1 MNRVFQ
7 TCLHPWI
14 WILLVALTVTGCG
27 EEVQRSMKPVPV
39 AFGNINQLVVI
50 ADQEIWDGPVG
61 DTLRFYYSSA
71 FPILP
76 QPEPMLD
83 LSHFS
88 AEELAAD
95 PLRKELRNY
104 MIIADLSDENS
115 QAARLIRNDVGEEKI
130 RKAREEGNF
139 SSLAG
144 RDKWAKGQLLVYQ
157 FAFSEQQLIEV
168 LKRNFPAVLK
178 RVQEADEEKI
188 EATVYL
194 DGESAPLKQT
204 VQEKIG
210 IRLRVPNEYK
220 LAIEDED
227 LIWMRKETAFQSSN
241 LLVHKVKYTEQSQLS
256 KEGLKAVRDSIGKKF
271 ISSTLPDTYMKINDV
286 DLPMLVY
293 ETTIDGHYAIEARG
307 IWEIENDYMG
317 GAFISYLVHNPESNE
332 LVFLDGFVH
341 APGEEKRD
349 FMQYLNYILNTARI

>member
-1 MNRVFQ
+1 MNRILKTSIYQ
-7 TCLHPWI
+7 LMI
-14 WILLVALTVTGCG
+14 LLLVAISVSGCG
-27 EEVQRSMKPVPV
+27 EEVQRSMRPVPV
-39 AFGNINQLVVI
+39 AFGKINQLVVI
-50 ADQEIWDGPVG
+50 ADQDVWDGPVG

-83 LSHFS
+83 LSHFT
-88 AEELAAD
+88 AEQLAAD

-104 MIIADLSDENS
+104 MIISNMSDQDSEAS
-115 QAARLIRNDVGEEKI
+115 KLIQKDVGEEKV
-130 RKAREEGNF
+130 RQAREEGKF
-139 SSLAG
+139 PSLAG

-157 FAFSEQQLIEV
+157 FAFSEDQLIEV

-178 RVQEADEEKI
+178 RIHEADAEKI

-194 DGESAPLKQT
+194 DGESATLKRE
-204 VQEKIG
+204 VEEKMG

-220 LAIEDED
+220 LAIEDENV
-227 LIWMRKETAFQSSN
+227 IWMRKETAFQSSN
-241 LLVHKVKYTEQSQLS
+241 ILVYKVKYTQQSQLS
-256 KEGLKAVRDSIGKKF
+256 KEGLKAVRDSIGRKY
-271 ISSTLPDTYMKINDV
+271 ISSTLPNTYMKINDV
-286 DLPMLVY
+286 DLPLLVD

-349 FMQYLNYILNTARI
+349 FMQYLEYILNTAKI

>member
-1 MNRVFQ
+1 MNRIFKASIYHLIVV
-7 TCLHPWI
+7 I
-14 WILLVALTVTGCG
+14 LVALTVSGCG
-27 EEVQRSMKPVPV
+27 EEVQRSMRPVPV

-50 ADQEIWDGPVG
+50 ADQDVWDGPVG

-83 LSHFS
+83 LSHFT

-104 MIIADLSDENS
+104 LIIANMNDQDSE
-115 QAARLIRNDVGEEKI
+115 AARLIRRDVGEEKV
-130 RKAREEGNF
+130 RSAREEKNF
-139 SSLAG
+139 NSLAG

-157 FAFSEQQLIEV
+157 FAFSEDQLIDA
-168 LKRNFPAVLK
+168 LKRNFPSVLK
-178 RVQEADEEKI
+178 RIEEADAAKI

-194 DGESAPLKQT
+194 DGESGPLKR
-204 VQEKIG
+204 EIEERMG

-220 LAIEDED
+220 LAIEDD
-227 LIWMRKETAFQSSN
+227 DVIWMRKETPFQSSN
-241 LLVHKVKYTEQSQLS
+241 IVVHKVPYTQQSQLS
-256 KEGLKAVRDSIGKKF
+256 KEGLKAVRDSIGKKY
-271 ISSTLPDTYMKINDV
+271 ISSTLPNTYMKINDV
-286 DLPMLVY
+286 DLPLLIY

-317 GAFISYLVHNPESNE
+317 GAFISYLVHNPENNE
-332 LVFLDGFVH
+332 LLFLDGFVH
-341 APGEEKRD
+341 APGEEKRN
-349 FMQYLNYILNTARI
+349 FMQYLEYILNTAKI